1 MYNSGMTAAE
11 LVAAVKNEADI
22 SVTIPD
28 SVWFRAINTVEQFLY
43 TEILREYAAEKLN
56 AADIEADTIRVSG
69 IVPMQSGAD
78 TPNYDDVIK
87 VFADDIEIERSGV
100 IGATE
105 FPEKDL
111 YYTDYDG
118 NLVLNLADYADEI
131 TVIYR
136 LRPILKAEGSSDI
149 VAVPPEF
156 LDLVAAKMRGEAYKI
171 ANEDGLAAKWLAD
184 YNAQLESFKVW
195 AAGRNQRYGG

>member
-1 MYNSGMTAAE
+1 MYNSGTTAAE
-11 LVAAVKNEADI
+11 LIAAVKNEADI
-22 SVTIPD
+22 SMTIPD
-28 SVWFRAINTVEQFLY
+28 SVWIRAINTVEQLLY
-43 TEILREYAAEKLN
+43 TEFLQEYASCKLPY
-56 AADIEADTIRVSG
+56 ADILEDIIPLSG
-69 IVPMQSGAD
+69 ILPIQRGAD
-78 TPNYDDVIK
+78 IPNYDDIVK
-87 VFADDIEIERSGV
+87 VFADDLEIERSGV

-111 YYTDYDG
+111 YYTDYNG

-131 TVIYR
+131 TIVFRI
-136 LRPILKAEGSSDI
+136 RPKLKAVGSVDI

-195 AAGRNQRYGG
+195 AAARNQRYGG

>member
-1 MYNSGMTAAE
+1 MYNSGITAAE

-22 SVTIPD
+22 SVNIPD

-43 TEILREYAAEKLN
+43 TEILREYASYKLSY
-56 AADIEADTIRVSG
+56 ADISDDIIPLSG
-69 IVPMQSGAD
+69 ILPVQNGAAI
-78 TPNYDDVIK
+78 PNYDDIAK
-87 VFADDIEIERSGV
+87 VFADDLEIERSGV

-136 LRPILKAEGSSDI
+136 LRPTLKAVGSADT

-195 AAGRNQRYGG
+195 VASRNQRYGG

>member
-1 MYNSGMTAAE
+1 M
-11 LVAAVKNEADI
+11 
-22 SVTIPD
+22 
-28 SVWFRAINTVEQFLY
+28 
-43 TEILREYAAEKLN
+43 
-56 AADIEADTIRVSG
+56 
-69 IVPMQSGAD
+69 
-78 TPNYDDVIK
+78 
-87 VFADDIEIERSGV
+87 FADDIEIERSGV

>member
-11 LVAAVKNEADI
+11 LISAVKSEADVSI
-22 SVTIPD
+22 PVPD
-28 SVWFRAINTVEQFLY
+28 SVLIRAINTVEQFLY
-43 TEILREYAAEKLN
+43 TEFLQEYGSVKLS
-56 AADIEADTIRVSG
+56 ADTETVALVEIPVQEDAAPL
-69 IVPMQSGAD
+69 I
-78 TPNYDDVIK
+78 YDDIVK
-87 VFADDIEIERSGV
+87 VFADDIELERSGI

-111 YYTDYDG
+111 YYTDYNG
-118 NLVLNLADYADEI
+118 NLVLNLADYAEEI
-131 TVIYR
+131 TIIFR
-136 LRPILKAEGSSDI
+136 IRPKLKEVGSTDV

-195 AAGRNQRYGG
+195 AAARNQRYGG

>member
-1 MYNSGMTAAE
+1 MYNSGMTAAG
-11 LVAAVKNEADI
+11 LISAVKSETDV
-22 SVTIPD
+22 SVGILD

-43 TEILREYAAEKLN
+43 TEILREYASVVLDGNSLTDDRVVLSELP
-56 AADIEADTIRVSG
+56 AANGAANIE
-69 IVPMQSGAD
+69 
-78 TPNYDDVIK
+78 YDDIVK
-87 VFADDIEIERSGV
+87 VFADDIELDRSGI
-100 IGATE
+100 IGAVE

-118 NLVLNLADYADEI
+118 NLLMNLADYANEI

-136 LRPILKAEGSSDI
+136 LRPKLKTEGSTDI

-195 AAGRNQRYGG
+195 ASARNQRYGG